1 MNINQL
7 PFKISIINELY
18 QSTYNKRLVLNR
30 LFLSEFSML
39 DGFLGLRRTQNRFL
53 QGIVLLI
60 FCLLLIVFIVSCGQ
74 GQNQS
79 SQTVNNRQNIITVG
93 TTLKPRTID
102 PADSYEAAGL
112 IIIYNLGETL
122 YTYKLGTT
130 ELEPRLAIALPQISA
145 DGLTYTIPIRQGV
158 KFHDGTDF
166 NAEAM
171 AFSLNRFIKNGG
183 EPSFLL
189 SDTVKTIKATGES
202 EITIILNKPFAA
214 FPSLLAFPGACA
226 ISPKVYE
233 IGEGKFI
240 PEKFVGTGP
249 YKLVNFSS
257 DSLKL
262 EAFADYWGKKPK
274 NKGINLQLYPSNPA
288 NLFNAFRTKAVD
300 VAYQALMAQQVKK
313 LKVYAQKGEGQVIE
327 ASGSVVNFMTLNL
340 NSDPLKQKL
349 VRQAIASLV
358 DRKMLN
364 ERILQGQGEAL
375 YSMIPISFV
384 AYKPVFQLKYGDR
397 NIEKARQLLQQA
409 GYSKENPVK
418 VEIWHSSGSIT
429 ASIVAALLKALS
441 KRDLDGIIQFQ
452 PNSIASAAFF
462 KNVGK
467 GLYESAI
474 SNWYPDF
481 LDPDNYIYPFLACAK
496 GSPSKGC
503 EEGGAQGQGSFYY
516 SEKMNQLID
525 QQRKESDLTKR
536 NAIFAEI
543 QNLLAEDV
551 PYIPLWQTKDFA
563 FAQNDIQGVIIN
575 PSQTFPFWTIKRS

>member
-1 MNINQL
+1 
-7 PFKISIINELY
+7 
-18 QSTYNKRLVLNR
+18 
-30 LFLSEFSML
+30 ML
-39 DGFLGLRRTQNRFL
+39 DGFLGINRKRNRLL
-53 QGIVLLI
+53 QGITLLMLSLVLMWG
-60 FCLLLIVFIVSCGQ
+60 CSQ
-74 GQNQS
+74 SQNQPTPS
-79 SQTVNNRQNIITVG
+79 VNSRENTITVG
-93 TTLKPRTID
+93 TILKPRTID

-130 ELEPRLAIALPQISA
+130 ELEPRLAIAFPKISE

-158 KFHDGTDF
+158 KFHDGTAF
-166 NAEAM
+166 NAQAM

-189 SDTVKTIKATGES
+189 SDTVKSVEATGEW
-202 EITIILNKPFAA
+202 ELKVTLQKPFAA

-226 ISPKVYE
+226 VSPKTYE

-240 PEKFVGTGP
+240 PEKFAGTGP
-249 YKLVNFSS
+249 YKLASFNS
-257 DSLKL
+257 DSLRL
-262 EAFADYWGKKPK
+262 ELFDDYWGEKPR
-274 NKGINLQLYPSNPA
+274 NKGIDLQLYPSNPA
-288 NLFNAFRTKAVD
+288 NLFNAFRTKAID
-300 VAYQALMAQQVKK
+300 VAYQSLLPQQVKK
-313 LKVYAQKGEGQVIE
+313 LKAYAEKGEGQVIE
-327 ASGSVVNFMTLNL
+327 ASGSVVNFMTLNM

-358 DRKMLN
+358 DRKLLN

-375 YSMIPISFV
+375 YSMIPISFE
-384 AYKPVFQLKYGDR
+384 AYKPVFQTEYGDH

-409 GYSKENPVK
+409 GYSKENPVT

-441 KRDLDGIIQFQ
+441 KRDLDGMIQFQ

-467 GLYESAI
+467 GLYNSAI

-481 LDPDNYIYPFLACAK
+481 LDPDNYIYPFLDCAK
-496 GSPSKGC
+496 GSTAKGC
-503 EEGGAQGQGSFYY
+503 EEGGSQGQGSFYY
-516 SEKMNQLID
+516 SEEMNQLID
-525 QQRKESDLTKR
+525 QQRKESDPAKR
-536 NAIFAEI
+536 NEIFGRI
-543 QNLLAEDV
+543 QTLLAQDV

-563 FAQNDIQGVIIN
+563 FAQNGIKGVFIN
-575 PSQTFPFWTIKRS
+575 PSQTFPFWTIERS

>member
-1 MNINQL
+1 
-7 PFKISIINELY
+7 
-18 QSTYNKRLVLNR
+18 
-30 LFLSEFSML
+30 ML
-39 DGFLGLRRTQNRFL
+39 DGFLGINRKRNRLF
-53 QGIVLLI
+53 QGITLLMLSLVLMWG
-60 FCLLLIVFIVSCGQ
+60 CSQ
-74 GQNQS
+74 SQNQPTPS
-79 SQTVNNRQNIITVG
+79 VNSRENTITVG
-93 TTLKPRTID
+93 TILKPRTID

-130 ELEPRLAIALPQISA
+130 ELEPRLAIAFPKISD

-158 KFHDGTDF
+158 KFHDGTAF
-166 NAEAM
+166 NAQAM

-189 SDTVKTIKATGES
+189 SDTVKSVEATGEW
-202 EITIILNKPFAA
+202 ELKVTLQKPFAA

-226 ISPKVYE
+226 VSPKAYE

-240 PEKFVGTGP
+240 PEKFAGTGP
-249 YKLVNFSS
+249 YKLTSFNS
-257 DSLKL
+257 DSLRL
-262 EAFADYWGKKPK
+262 EVFSDYWSEKPK
-274 NKGINLQLYPSNPA
+274 NQGIDLQLYPSNPA

-300 VAYQALMAQQVKK
+300 VAYQSLLPQQVKK
-313 LKVYAQKGEGQVIE
+313 LKAYAEKGEGQVIE
-327 ASGSVVNFMTLNL
+327 ASGSVVNFMTLNM

-358 DRKMLN
+358 DRKLLN

-375 YSMIPISFV
+375 YSMIPISFE
-384 AYKPVFQLKYGDR
+384 AYKPVFQTEYGDH

-409 GYSKENPVK
+409 GYSKENPVT

-441 KRDLDGIIQFQ
+441 KRDLDGMIQFQ

-481 LDPDNYIYPFLACAK
+481 LDPDNYIYPFLDCAK
-496 GSPSKGC
+496 GSTAKGC
-503 EEGGAQGQGSFYY
+503 EEGGSQGQGSFYY
-516 SEKMNQLID
+516 SEEMNQLID
-525 QQRKESDLTKR
+525 QQRKESDPAKR
-536 NAIFAEI
+536 NEIFARI
-543 QNLLAEDV
+543 QTLLAQDV

-563 FAQNDIQGVIIN
+563 FAQNGIKGVIIN
-575 PSQTFPFWTIKRS
+575 PSQTFPFWTIGRS

>member
-1 MNINQL
+1 
-7 PFKISIINELY
+7 
-18 QSTYNKRLVLNR
+18 
-30 LFLSEFSML
+30 ML
-39 DGFLGLRRTQNRFL
+39 DGFLGINRKRNRLFQVITL
-53 QGIVLLI
+53 LMLSLVLMWG
-60 FCLLLIVFIVSCGQ
+60 CS
-74 GQNQS
+74 QNQPTLS
-79 SQTVNNRQNIITVG
+79 VNSRENTITVG
-93 TTLKPRTID
+93 TILKPRTID

-130 ELEPRLAIALPQISA
+130 ELEPRLAIAFPKISE
-145 DGLTYTIPIRQGV
+145 DGLTYKIPIRQGV
-158 KFHDGTDF
+158 KFHDGTAF
-166 NAEAM
+166 NAQAM

-189 SDTVKTIKATGES
+189 SDTVKSVEATGEW
-202 EITIILNKPFAA
+202 ELKVTLQKPFAA

-226 ISPKVYE
+226 VSPKAYE

-240 PEKFVGTGP
+240 PEKFAGTGP
-249 YKLVNFSS
+249 YKLTSFNS
-257 DSLKL
+257 DSLRL
-262 EAFADYWGKKPK
+262 EVFADYWSEKPK
-274 NKGINLQLYPSNPA
+274 NQGIDLQLYPSNPA
-288 NLFNAFRTKAVD
+288 NLFNAFRTKAID
-300 VAYQALMAQQVKK
+300 VAYQSLLPQQVKK
-313 LKVYAQKGEGQVIE
+313 LKAYAEKGEGQVIE
-327 ASGSVVNFMTLNL
+327 ASGSVVNFMTLNM

-358 DRKMLN
+358 DRKLLN

-375 YSMIPISFV
+375 YSMIPMSFE
-384 AYKPVFQLKYGDR
+384 AYKPVFQTEYGDH

-409 GYSKENPVK
+409 GYSKENPVT

-441 KRDLDGIIQFQ
+441 KRDLDGMIQFQ

-481 LDPDNYIYPFLACAK
+481 LDPDNYIYPFLDCAK
-496 GSPSKGC
+496 GSTAKGC
-503 EEGGAQGQGSFYY
+503 EEGGSQGQGSFYY
-516 SEKMNQLID
+516 SEEMNQLID
-525 QQRKESDLTKR
+525 QQRKESDPAKR
-536 NAIFAEI
+536 NEIFGRI
-543 QNLLAEDV
+543 QTLLAQDV

-563 FAQNDIQGVIIN
+563 FAQNGIKGVFIN
-575 PSQTFPFWTIKRS
+575 PSQTFPFWTIERS

>member
-1 MNINQL
+1 
-7 PFKISIINELY
+7 
-18 QSTYNKRLVLNR
+18 
-30 LFLSEFSML
+30 ML
-39 DGFLGLRRTQNRFL
+39 DGFLGINRKRNRLF
-53 QGIVLLI
+53 QGITLLTLSLVLMWG
-60 FCLLLIVFIVSCGQ
+60 CSQ
-74 GQNQS
+74 SQNQPTPS
-79 SQTVNNRQNIITVG
+79 VNSRENTITVG
-93 TTLKPRTID
+93 TILKPRTID

-130 ELEPRLAIALPQISA
+130 ELEPRLAIAFPKISE

-158 KFHDGTDF
+158 KFHDGTAF
-166 NAEAM
+166 NAQAM

-189 SDTVKTIKATGES
+189 SDTVKSVEATGEW
-202 EITIILNKPFAA
+202 ELKVTLQKPFAA

-226 ISPKVYE
+226 VSPKTYE

-240 PEKFVGTGP
+240 PEKFAGTGP
-249 YKLVNFSS
+249 YKLASFNS
-257 DSLKL
+257 DSLRL
-262 EAFADYWGKKPK
+262 ELFADYWGEKPR
-274 NKGINLQLYPSNPA
+274 NEGIDLQLYPSNPA
-288 NLFNAFRTKAVD
+288 NLFNAFRTKAID
-300 VAYQALMAQQVKK
+300 VAYQSLLPQQVKK
-313 LKVYAQKGEGQVIE
+313 LKAYAEKGEGQVIE
-327 ASGSVVNFMTLNL
+327 ASGSVVNFMTLNM

-358 DRKMLN
+358 DRQLLN

-375 YSMIPISFV
+375 YSMIPMSFE
-384 AYKPVFQLKYGDR
+384 AYKPVFQTEYGDH

-409 GYSKENPVK
+409 GYSKENPVT

-441 KRDLDGIIQFQ
+441 KRDLDGMIQFQ

-481 LDPDNYIYPFLACAK
+481 LDPDNYIYPFLDCAK
-496 GSPSKGC
+496 GSTTKGC
-503 EEGGAQGQGSFYY
+503 EEGGSQGQGSFYY
-516 SEKMNQLID
+516 SEEMNQLID
-525 QQRKESDLTKR
+525 QQRKESDPAKR
-536 NAIFAEI
+536 NEIFGRI
-543 QNLLAEDV
+543 QTLLAQDV

-563 FAQNDIQGVIIN
+563 FAQNGIKGVFIN
-575 PSQTFPFWTIKRS
+575 PSQTFPFWTIERS